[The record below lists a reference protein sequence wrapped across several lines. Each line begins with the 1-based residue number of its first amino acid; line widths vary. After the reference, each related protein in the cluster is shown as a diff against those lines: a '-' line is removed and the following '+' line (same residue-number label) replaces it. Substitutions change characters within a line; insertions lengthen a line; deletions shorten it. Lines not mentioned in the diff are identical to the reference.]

1 VNPFQSGGQQPSAG
15 KIAEPALSQKYPKHR
30 RYLGKQVIIV
40 LIVLPLVSYLLATL
54 NLYTTV
60 YPTADSEGERLIS
73 FIDDGLSLA
82 IFILLLLSWLL
93 KWHRVVR
100 VVTLVNLVFVTIGLG
115 LSDVMLVLSIT
126 EYKGSQGGSQ
136 LLGDAAAIW
145 GLNIIVFAIW
155 YWFTDGGGPL
165 KREAGETRQTDF
177 VFPQQASEFEGYPN
191 WKPRFLD
198 YFFLAFNHNMAFSPT
213 DTLILSQRA
222 KLLVML
228 QTTFALL
235 TFAIAL
241 ARAIGVV
248 GS

>member
-1 VNPFQSGGQQPSAG
+1 MNPFQSGGQQPSAG
-15 KIAEPALSQKYPKHR
+15 KIAEPDLSQKYPKHR
-30 RYLGKQVIIV
+30 RYLGQQVIIV
-40 LIVLPLVSYLLATL
+40 LIVLPLVSYFLTTL
-54 NLYTTV
+54 NLWYIID
-60 YPTADSEGERLIS
+60 PAADSGDEGLVNLI
-73 FIDDGLSLA
+73 DNGLALA

-93 KWHRVVR
+93 KWHRVMR
-100 VVTLVNLVFVTIGLG
+100 VVTLVNLVFATIELG
-115 LSDVMLVLSIT
+115 VCDVVLVGSISL
-126 EYKGSQGGSQ
+126 YKGGQGGSQ

-155 YWFTDGGGPL
+155 YWFIDRGGPQ
-165 KREAGETRQTDF
+165 KRQAGETRQADF

-213 DTLILSQRA
+213 DTLILSRRA

-248 GS
+248 G